1 MKPAGVKV
9 PDHEEDAGPVTILD
23 GRGRV
28 IRVVPAE
35 EFRRN
40 HGVSGRPTI
49 ESRRRRKERVKTSEI
64 GQDAIENDAIE
75 NVIGS

>member
-9 PDHEEDAGPVTILD
+9 PDHEEAAGPVTILD
-23 GRGRV
+23 GQGRV
-28 IRVVPAE
+28 IRIVPAE

-40 HGVSGRPTI
+40 HGVAGRPTI
-49 ESRRRRKERVKTSEI
+49 DSPRRRRERVKTSEI
-64 GQDAIENDAIE
+64 EQDAIE